1 MNPAA
6 ERRHLPKQSTKGK
19 RRQPCFLTQMS
30 NNFDILLN
38 LGKKLT

>member
-6 ERRHLPKQSTKGK
+6 ERRHLPKQSKKGK
-19 RRQPCFLTQMS
+19 RRQPYFFSQMS

-38 LGKKLT
+38 LGKKK